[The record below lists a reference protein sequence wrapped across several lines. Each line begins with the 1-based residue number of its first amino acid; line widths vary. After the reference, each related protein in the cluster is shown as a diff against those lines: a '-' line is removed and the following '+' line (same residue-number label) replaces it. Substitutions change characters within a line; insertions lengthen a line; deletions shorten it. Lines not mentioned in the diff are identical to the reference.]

1 MKIVVIGGSGL
12 IGSKLVT
19 KLDEHGHE
27 AVAASPDSGV
37 NTLTGDGLAEVLAA
51 LVEAEHS
58 FDLGQG
64 LSQAAHVDPQPVLAG
79 VDPQDQGAVTGV
91 VVGEGDLLAV
101 APELDDAIRCF
112 LRAGG
117 VDLFLMHC

>member
-1 MKIVVIGGSGL
+1 
-12 IGSKLVT
+12 LVRPAP
-19 KLDEHGHE
+19 LGR
-27 AVAASPDSGV
+27 VA
-37 NTLTGDGLAEVLAA
+37 TA

-64 LSQAAHVDPQPVLAG
+64 LSQAAHVDPQRGTVLAG

-91 VVGEGDLLAV
+91 VVGLGDLLAV

-117 VDLFLMHC
+117 VDLYLMHR